1 MATSQIPFTSA
12 PFKRTEDIDWIYPLK
27 RYISQVYQD
36 DPEKYNEET
45 FTINRLRQDTR
56 GAGKDIT
63 GRDLLYR
70 YFGQLELLD
79 LRFPVDEKHVKV
91 IFTWYDA
98 FSGRHT
104 AQYSLAYEK
113 ASIIFNIAAT
123 LSAIAACQNRAESEG
138 RKRAFN
144 FFQAA
149 AGMFQYINDNFLHAP
164 SLDLSRETVKMLK
177 ELMLAQAH
185 ECFLENSLREKKKEG
200 LIAKLA
206 SHAAWTYGSLIDLL
220 HDAVT
225 RGVAVD
231 KAWIQVCQIKQK
243 YYQAMAHLHKATACE
258 AESKYGEQVARL
270 SAAEVAAKEAT
281 KLAAGL
287 SSLLSSSNHANG
299 TLPADSATSLQE
311 LSKTLVATCS
321 EKHGAAMRDN
331 DMIYHDTVPQE
342 SILVPIDRLNAV
354 KPVPI
359 AELYGPNEVN
369 KVIGTDIF
377 SRLVPLSVHESASL
391 YSEEKAQLVR
401 SETERCDLARGELS
415 VTLDYMKLPGAL
427 DKFKQTGKVDAD
439 KEGALFDGLLEPT
452 AEVREWAKLIAFE
465 ESSEKTSI
473 GELVETLDG
482 LKSQARKMLD
492 EASIGLDQEM
502 RDCENMRMQFGDEW
516 TQQPSGSL
524 TSAFR
529 QDLRNHRESLE
540 IGSQSDAQLMRRY
553 EVISKDIGILRQ
565 GEKSQDLVNAFT
577 ESIAGL
583 FESSPPS
590 GGDKSLLDLDIDVGI
605 GKKSMETKVKRVE
618 DILDKLRKIEKERDE
633 TLNDLKEKTIQDDI
647 SHLLI
652 LNKKVANVEQ
662 QIFASELEKFQS
674 HQQRI
679 AQTIHKQQ
687 QVIQELTTAFKLL
700 MEGEDAQKLQSR
712 WDLADRQRRGVVERF
727 SRAKTGYFDTKEGLS
742 KGIQFYNSLGD
753 TVETLLHNCQTFI
766 QERKRERDNLASTL
780 ESTKSAREQE
790 LLKEKINKYS
800 GMGPTAPVGTDD
812 SLGRLTEQTRQMSLG
827 HSSPYSPSYS
837 GSVVSSPPMPNS
849 QYLPGQTYTP
859 SSNPPL
865 AYSAP
870 YGYGNAPARPPTTP
884 YNHYPNQDA
893 PPSSFS
899 YQRPAPPTPHQ
910 NTPSVA
916 SPSAGPYHTQT
927 PHQPS
932 YSQPQMPNIPQARP
946 PGTLP
951 FGSPIAPAHPGYNQP
966 SSTVAYRGPMQPP
979 PPGHP
984 PPPLPT
990 QPSAQTPGVGGYY
1003 PNDPSRPPHQPQ
1015 YTGAQYQYQRQPNT
1029 QQFGMNNNGGWAP
1042 QNPQPHP
1049 HPQYQ
1054 VPGHPQQPYQRPL
1067 QPYWNPSDP
1076 NNAPRPAP
1084 PAPAPP
1090 PPGNNGGSLLD

>member
-56 GAGKDIT
+56 GAGKDLT

-123 LSAIAACQNRAESEG
+123 LSAIAACQNRAEAEG

-164 SLDLSRETVKMLK
+164 SLDLSRETVKMLR

-225 RGVAVD
+225 RGVAID

-270 SAAEVAAKEAT
+270 AAAEVAAKEAT
-281 KLAAGL
+281 KLAASL
-287 SSLLSSSNHANG
+287 PSLLSSSNHANG

-311 LSKTLVATCS
+311 LAKALTATCS

-401 SETERCDLARGELS
+401 SETERCDLAKAELNAS
-415 VTLDYMKLPGAL
+415 LEYMKLPGAL
-427 DKFKQTGKVDAD
+427 DKFKQTTRNTGVVS
-439 KEGALFDGLLEPT
+439 KEAVLLDGLVEPT
-452 AEVREWAKLIAFE
+452 AEVKEWADQIASE

-473 GELVETLDG
+473 SDLVETLDG

-492 EASIGLDQEM
+492 EASNGLDQEM
-502 RDCENMRMQFGDEW
+502 HECESMRLKFVIDW
-516 TQQPSGSL
+516 VQQPSGSL
-524 TSAFR
+524 TNAFR
-529 QDLRNHRESLE
+529 QDLRNHRETLKA
-540 IGSQSDAQLMRRY
+540 GSQSDAQLMRRY
-553 EVISKDIGILRQ
+553 EVISKDIGILRK
-565 GEKSQDLVNAFT
+565 GGKSQDLVNAFT
-577 ESIAGL
+577 EPIASL

-590 GGDKSLLDLDIDVGI
+590 GGDKNLLDLDIDVGI
-605 GKKSMETKVKRVE
+605 GKKNMETKVKKIE
-618 DILDKLRKIEKERDE
+618 DILEKLRKIEKERIE
-633 TLNDLKEKTIQDDI
+633 TLNDLKEKASPLFLFFFITTIQDDI

-679 AQTIHKQQ
+679 GQTIHKQQ

-712 WDLADRQRRGVVERF
+712 WDLADRQRRNVAERF
-727 SRAKTGYFDTKEGLS
+727 SRAKTGYFDVKEGLS
-742 KGIQFYNSLGD
+742 KGIQFYNSLSD
-753 TVETLLHNCQTFI
+753 TIQTLSHNCQKFI
-766 QERKRERDNLASTL
+766 QERKRERDHMVSTI
-780 ESTKSAREQE
+780 EEEQ
-790 LLKEKINKYS
+790 
-800 GMGPTAPVGTDD
+800 
-812 SLGRLTEQTRQMSLG
+812 
-827 HSSPYSPSYS
+827 
-837 GSVVSSPPMPNS
+837 
-849 QYLPGQTYTP
+849 
-859 SSNPPL
+859 
-865 AYSAP
+865 
-870 YGYGNAPARPPTTP
+870 
-884 YNHYPNQDA
+884 
-893 PPSSFS
+893 
-899 YQRPAPPTPHQ
+899 
-910 NTPSVA
+910 
-916 SPSAGPYHTQT
+916 
-927 PHQPS
+927 
-932 YSQPQMPNIPQARP
+932 
-946 PGTLP
+946 
-951 FGSPIAPAHPGYNQP
+951 
-966 SSTVAYRGPMQPP
+966 
-979 PPGHP
+979 
-984 PPPLPT
+984 
-990 QPSAQTPGVGGYY
+990 
-1003 PNDPSRPPHQPQ
+1003 
-1015 YTGAQYQYQRQPNT
+1015 
-1029 QQFGMNNNGGWAP
+1029 
-1042 QNPQPHP
+1042 
-1049 HPQYQ
+1049 
-1054 VPGHPQQPYQRPL
+1054 
-1067 QPYWNPSDP
+1067 
-1076 NNAPRPAP
+1076 
-1084 PAPAPP
+1084 
-1090 PPGNNGGSLLD
+1090 